1 MYAKIFSQIYD
12 GTLCTNGPWEALV
25 TFQQML
31 ILADQDGSVDMTLP
45 AIARRTTIPKDILE
59 RGINALMQADPESR
73 TPTEEGRRLV
83 PLDDGRSWG
92 WRVVNYVKY
101 RKIKR
106 EEDRREYHREY
117 WHKRK
122 AKDSTTAPDT
132 TDSTR
137 TQQAQ
142 PNQPIAEAEAEAE
155 ADISLPTEESETRD
169 VSPACPHAE
178 ILKLWAHHC
187 PSARQPAEWNATRQ
201 ALLRARWK
209 EQKERKNLDW
219 WARFFAYIADS
230 DFLMGRVD
238 AHHGRKPF
246 EVSLDWVL
254 KPANFLKIIEGAY
267 QNRER
272 AA

>member
-1 MYAKIFSQIYD
+1 MNHSFDVDIAVKHGVHAAVLHQSIVFWVLKNKANGKHMHDGRHWTYNSARAFSELFPYLSADQIQRA
-12 GTLCTNGPWEALV
+12 LKRLEEAGLLV
-25 TFQQML
+25 TGCFNASPYDRTRWYST
-31 ILADQDGSVDMTLP
+31 ADG
-45 AIARRTTIPKDILE
+45 
-59 RGINALMQADPESR
+59 
-73 TPTEEGRRLV
+73 
-83 PLDDGRSWG
+83 
-92 WRVVNYVKY
+92 VV
-101 RKIKR
+101 
-106 EEDRREYHREY
+106 
-117 WHKRK
+117 
-122 AKDSTTAPDT
+122 
-132 TDSTR
+132 TDSADLRNEFPQDCGTY
-137 TQQAQ
+137 TSS
-142 PNQPIAEAEAEAE
+142 NQVQTNSS
-155 ADISLPTEESETRD
+155 SLPTEESETASA

-178 ILKLWAHHC
+178 IIKLWAHHC

-209 EQKERKNLDW
+209 EQKERQNLDW